1 MGDLLV
7 WGIFQITGI
16 LAVTLMMTAGLTG
29 FFGPSLRKKIKGP
42 TVLRIHRWC
51 GIGAVTFGLTHG
63 IIFMFYLR

>member
-1 MGDLLV
+1 MV
-7 WGIFQITGI
+7 YAFQVSGI
-16 LAVTLMMTAGLTG
+16 LAGVLMMTAGLTG

-63 IIFMFYLR
+63 IIFMLYLR